1 MIAPLQYTMLVWA
14 LVYGIAIFDDP
25 VKANVLAG
33 ALIVIAVNLY
43 NFHRE
48 RLRGRRSAKA

>member
-1 MIAPLQYTMLVWA
+1 MLVWA